1 MAGPQDELDRL
12 LNQRIDSGA
21 QAADEARGRLRR
33 EAAARAQAERL
44 RIEQEKAQRE
54 WNTPGRVQ
62 RGLRNWINPEM
73 YRAPAQPSRPSR
85 PSSEGGVRGMLP
97 FAPPAFATADLRRRL
112 QAAIA
117 AGMLPLA

>member
-21 QAADEARGRLRR
+21 QAADEERDRLRR

-73 YRAPAQPSRPSR
+73 YRAPAQPARPSR

-97 FAPPAFATADLRRRL
+97 FAPPAFAAADLRRRL